1 MPQQNL
7 QWIYDSAIKNGL
19 QIGEYD
25 QFIDA
30 MGDENNRKWLYD
42 GLSNKN
48 VELGDYNQFNDQ
60 LDALSPTEPIELPPD
75 AVDYTAENILSGE
88 ITSPDSSVEKITRA
102 GFLGSSAEAGSDVIH
117 SSDHNIPQI
126 NDRVWG
132 DIFKEKYGKDLK
144 DALPEETI
152 DFAINRILFNS
163 EGDSP
168 NGIKN
173 WEAYND
179 SSYTKYKDYTDE
191 DYIAVM
197 GADPKHLAMIDSLAG
212 PEASTIKQ
220 VFAAESDFDP
230 SKINTNYMPS
240 KESGIESD
248 GSAAKREVGIYGLEK
263 VDVAGKPKYTISQAP
278 EESISD
284 RFLNRLGDMWKY
296 RDLSISAHPKKQQA
310 LVRQ

>member
-1 MPQQNL
+1 M
-7 QWIYDSAIKNGL
+7 SNGL
-19 QIGEYD
+19 LTQSDYLARVREKHPQYD
-25 QFIDA
+25 D
-30 MGDENNRKWLYD
+30 MGDRAL
-42 GLSNKN
+42 
-48 VELGDYNQFNDQ
+48 
-60 LDALSPTEPIELPPD
+60 LDAILEKHPGEKEYISDLDDKGYGPPAPKD
-75 AVDYTAENILSGE
+75 ISADYTAENILSGE

-296 RDLSISAHPKKQQA
+296 RDLSI
-310 LVRQ
+310 